1 MQSGNFRNAAML
13 LSLSLVGV
21 VAIVGGCKKHVAS
34 VPPAQ
39 TTPAPTAQPTI
50 TLSASPTT
58 VNPGASV
65 NLTWSS
71 TNATDVSIDPS
82 VGRVA
87 VEGSTPVP
95 PTETHPYVATAH
107 GPGGQG

>member
-39 TTPAPTAQPTI
+39 TIPAPTGQPTI
-50 TLSASPTT
+50 TLNASPST
-58 VNPGASV
+58 VSPGASV
-65 NLTWSS
+65 NLT
-71 TNATDVSIDPS
+71 
-82 VGRVA
+82 
-87 VEGSTPVP
+87 
-95 PTETHPYVATAH
+95 
-107 GPGGQG
+107 